1 MQAGVL
7 VCAMEDGEGAC
18 GAAPGAGSRLCGSEG
33 AKLDGILESGGI
45 VCCKI
50 NFNLQADV
58 LVCSRGGG
66 RMLKERMGLARELWA
81 AGLRALFLQAANPH
95 MKDHYEFASAH
106 HIPWLAVL
114 EKSTF
119 AAAETVKVCQTPP
132 PPPAPQ
138 PRCYHF
144 VSACKVPFIL
154 GKAALQEQGQSQ
166 QDLGYSR
173 PQSTPW
179 THMYTSNLY
188 PNYPHPVPMLCWPTY
203 PHSIIFGQNAL
214 LEISSLHFQTWR

>member
-132 PPPAPQ
+132 PPSCPPATML
-138 PRCYHF
+138 
-144 VSACKVPFIL
+144 PFRL
-154 GKAALQEQGQSQ
+154 CLQSP
-166 QDLGYSR
+166 L
-173 PQSTPW
+173 
-179 THMYTSNLY
+179 
-188 PNYPHPVPMLCWPTY
+188 HPGEGSFAGAGSVTTG
-203 PHSIIFGQNAL
+203 FRVQ
-214 LEISSLHFQTWR
+214 